1 MLKQNNK
8 YKVLKI
14 FLYNS
19 TESFRLRELS
29 RKVGIAPLSL
39 SNYLKQLHK
48 EGLINIYTKDKINF
62 YKAQRDSIRFSRY
75 QKISIQYELYESGV
89 IDKIW
94 DELHPEAIVL
104 YGSYAKGEAI
114 DNSDIDLFVMC
125 KEKSLDLNEYQKK
138 LGKEIHLMFK
148 LDDQI
153 PNELKNNLINGI
165 IMNGYFKAI

>member
-14 FLYNS
+14 FLYNP

-39 SNYLKQLHK
+39 SNYLKQLHQ
-48 EGLINIYTKDKINF
+48 EGLININTKDRINF
-62 YKAQRDSIRFSRY
+62 YRAQRDSIKFSRY
-75 QKISIQYELYESGV
+75 QKISIQYELYESGIV
-89 IDKIW
+89 DRIW
-94 DELHPEAIVL
+94 DELHPKAIIL

-114 DNSDIDLFVMC
+114 ENSDIDLFVMC
-125 KEKSLDLNEYQKK
+125 KEKNLDLTGYQKK

-148 LDDQI
+148 LGDKI
-153 PNELKNNLINGI
+153 PNELKNNLANGI
-165 IMNGYFKAI
+165 ILRGYFKVI